1 MSVSSEEDEE
11 NDSLGHKTDRKVL
24 KAPKNKNRAELVAVS
39 SIEEAVEDI
48 PTDNEGA
55 IDPTPITRGLK
66 RSYAMLDV
74 LDMTGDDDPTD
85 TEFEASE
92 SEQAESTSA
101 GIVELDDNDDNETPK
116 KETPKKKAVKP
127 WVRKASSTEI
137 IELDDEDETPK
148 KKKKVSKPSVR
159 EAIKAKGGQLGQ
171 VRFVDSLLDLK
182 V

>member
-55 IDPTPITRGLK
+55 IEPTPITRGLK

-116 KETPKKKAVKP
+116 KKAVKP
-127 WVRKASSTEI
+127 RVRKASSAEI